1 MEEVFYTRE
10 HYWIIIENDIAIIG
24 FTNHIIDSLENITCI
39 EMSNIGTI
47 CNKTDVLGTLY
58 ADNEEFD
65 IYSICTGEIVEINEL
80 LTEEAE
86 NIRTPSKD
94 CNWIYKILINNKI
107 ELEEDL
113 ISEEEYNEYIEDL

>member
-10 HYWIIIENDIAIIG
+10 HYWIIIENDIATIG
-24 FTNHIIDSLENITCI
+24 LTNHIIDSLENITCI

-47 CNKTDVLGTLY
+47 CNKTDILGTLY
-58 ADNEEFD
+58 ADNEEYD
-65 IYSICTGEIVEINEL
+65 IYSLCTGEIVEINEL

-86 NIRTPSKD
+86 NIRNSAKD

-113 ISEEEYNEYIEDL
+113 ISEEEYNEYLEEL